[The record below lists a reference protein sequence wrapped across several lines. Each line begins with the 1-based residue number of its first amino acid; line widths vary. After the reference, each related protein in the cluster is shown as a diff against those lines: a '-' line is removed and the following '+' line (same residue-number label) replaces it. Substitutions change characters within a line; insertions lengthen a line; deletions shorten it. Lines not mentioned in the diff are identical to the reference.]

1 MTSIETVIVGAG
13 PYGLSIAAHLRAAG
27 KPFRIIGQP
36 MESWR
41 RHMPFGMYLK
51 SECFASNLWDPDRK
65 LTYEKFCAAT
75 GRRYQAMGRPLPLDE
90 FVEYASWFQKNGVPN
105 VEDLW
110 LDRLDQSADGFVLT
124 LSDGQ
129 VWQADRVV
137 LATGHAA
144 YRRIPEIFAGLPDG
158 RVLHTFD
165 INDPKEFAGEDITV
179 IGGGQGSLETA
190 ALLHEAGARVRI
202 FVRDRVVGFNRPART
217 DRSIVE
223 TILKPEAGLSAGWRS
238 LFYSELPALFRRLPA
253 AVRSRTLRSTFGPAG
268 SWWLRPRIEGHVDL
282 LTNHEIVGVSDAGD
296 SLALEVE
303 TPGGIAKFRTDRI
316 VSGTGFQPDLEK
328 LTFLS
333 PALRKAITTVDGSP
347 LLDGRFQSSVR
358 GLHFVGIASAQSFGP
373 VMRFMYGAKHAA
385 QELAKAA

>member
-1 MTSIETVIVGAG
+1 MTKIETVIVGAG

-51 SECFASNLWDPDRK
+51 SECFASNLWDPNRK

-75 GRRYQAMGRPLPLDE
+75 GREYQAMGRPLPLDE
-90 FVEYASWFQKNGVPN
+90 FVEYSTWFQKNGVPN

-110 LDRLDQSADGFVLT
+110 LNRLDQSPDGFALK

-129 VWQADRVV
+129 VWQADRVI

-144 YRRIPEIFAGLPDG
+144 YRRIPEIFGGLPDG

-165 INDPKEFAGEDITV
+165 INDPKQFDGEDVTV

-190 ALLHEAGARVRI
+190 ALLSEAGANVRI
-202 FVRDRVVGFNRPART
+202 FVRDPAVGFNRPPRL
-217 DRSIVE
+217 DRSLFEV
-223 TILKPEAGLSAGWRS
+223 ILKPEAGLSAGWRS

-253 AVRSRTLRSTFGPAG
+253 SVRSRTLRSTFGPAG

-282 LTNHEIVGVSDAGD
+282 LTNHEIVSAEETSG
-296 SLALEVE
+296 ALELKVR
-303 TPGGIAKFRTDRI
+303 TPYGLKEFRTDRI

-328 LTFLS
+328 LEFLS
-333 PALRKAITTVDGSP
+333 PALRDAIATVDGSP
-347 LLDGRFQSSVR
+347 LLDGQFQSSVR